1 MEEREGRLW
10 GYEFKWGKKRPKIP
24 KAWLETYE
32 NAQFECINKE
42 NVLNKER
49 IFSPKK
55 VARQRNSHSM
65 GLDDMVLNIRKL
77 FEP

>member
-1 MEEREGRLW
+1 MTIFWRTYDQQEIDLVEEREGRLW

-42 NVLNKER
+42 NFLNF
-49 IFSPKK
+49 IT
-55 VARQRNSHSM
+55 
-65 GLDDMVLNIRKL
+65 
-77 FEP
+77 